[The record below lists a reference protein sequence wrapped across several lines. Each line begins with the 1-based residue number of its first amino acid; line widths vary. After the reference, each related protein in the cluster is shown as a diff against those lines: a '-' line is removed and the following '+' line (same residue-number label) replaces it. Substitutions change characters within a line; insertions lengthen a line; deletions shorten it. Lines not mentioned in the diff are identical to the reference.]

1 MISNEN
7 VPKICFKYYCEKC
20 HYGTCK
26 TSSYHNHLKS
36 RKHLTPIVSNVNT
49 QKIGSNYICS
59 ICNKI
64 YKDNSGL
71 WRHKKK
77 CTPTATKLLPND
89 TNMETNEKHM
99 IVDKELVM
107 MLFKQNTELLEII
120 KNGLPIYVSKMS

>member
-1 MISNEN
+1 MINNEN
-7 VPKICFKYYCEKC
+7 MSKKCFKYYCENC
-20 HYGTCK
+20 DYGTSK
-26 TSSYHNHLKS
+26 TSSYHNHLNS
-36 RKHLTPIVSNVNT
+36 RKHLKSTVGNVNT
-49 QKIGSNYICS
+49 PKIGSNYICS
-59 ICNKI
+59 ICHKI

-120 KNGLPIYVSKMS
+120 KNGLPIYVSKRT